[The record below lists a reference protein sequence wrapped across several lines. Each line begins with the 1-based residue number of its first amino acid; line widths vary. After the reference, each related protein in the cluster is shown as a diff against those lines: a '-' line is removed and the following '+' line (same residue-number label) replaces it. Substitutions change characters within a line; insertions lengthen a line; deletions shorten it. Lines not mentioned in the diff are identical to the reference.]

1 MMYSAHK
8 WCAWITTV
16 YTLFIRQQNRQHR
29 RQPVEHNTM
38 SVHRR
43 SQEFVTEGHSW
54 GPKDRN
60 SRPKSRIGFLGEGAA
75 PSLPARSSGERR
87 KLPQQGSGPQM
98 HFGLTKSPENAQWP
112 QMSFSFRLSIGVLSI
127 LDFWRCPPCS
137 TIYWRRLCVLYTINI
152 IIYKVNIIYTNNRL
166 NWLPVKFWALRFT
179 ECRIWHDVLEQW
191 RCYEN
196 LRTWH
201 TATTDK
207 RRRRCRWL
215 ETKRRQGTS

>member
-87 KLPQQGSGPQM
+87 KLPQQGSWPQM
-98 HFGLTKSPENAQWP
+98 HFGLTKSPENAPSDHKCRSVSVYRLVFCQSWIFGGALP
-112 QMSFSFRLSIGVLSI
+112 AVPYTGDAYVSFI
-127 LDFWRCPPCS
+127 LL
-137 TIYWRRLCVLYTINI
+137 I
-152 IIYKVNIIYTNNRL
+152 
-166 NWLPVKFWALRFT
+166 
-179 ECRIWHDVLEQW
+179 
-191 RCYEN
+191 
-196 LRTWH
+196 
-201 TATTDK
+201 
-207 RRRRCRWL
+207 
-215 ETKRRQGTS
+215 